1 MRLQAK
7 VSLAGSC
14 GKPILARLLLK
25 MTFKSHTVLPV
36 YIILIP
42 ELSVA
47 GCAAVS
53 PRKGTISVTTA
64 LSCLSLVCNT
74 AWCREMK
81 L

>member
-14 GKPILARLLLK
+14 VKPAVVSLLL
-25 MTFKSHTVLPV
+25 MMSFNSHTVLPV

-42 ELSVA
+42 ELSIA

-53 PRKGTISVTTA
+53 PRKGTISIATA

-74 AWCREMK
+74 ARCREMK
-81 L
+81 P